1 MFMFFFMFMF
11 MFSYAYA
18 YAYVYENVY
27 VCVHGCAMVCAALL
41 IHAAPYASARK
52 ESCGALLTHPIF
64 VRRAA
69 RRKLWVGL
77 MVVTTVMTG
86 WLSKEYGV
94 MTVDW
99 HMRAQRV

>member
-18 YAYVYENVY
+18 YAYVYANVY
-27 VCVHGCAMVCAALL
+27 VCVHGRAMVCAALL

-69 RRKLWVGL
+69 R
-77 MVVTTVMTG
+77 
-86 WLSKEYGV
+86 KESCEEKSLNDEEAETCNWAAV
-94 MTVDW
+94 SV
-99 HMRAQRV
+99 HSV